1 MITNI
6 TSQNALDRLFAINWQ
21 ADDTRI
27 QSHIALF
34 REYLRRSA
42 IWAKALNC
50 AELWPFFDVA
60 HQVCPDFPIPQ
71 DLVDRLAKH
80 LAEFHLSNNIK
91 QTCLWYLFFCEV
103 ETSPIVKQYAFP
115 NPYEPLILMYD
126 RGGIFYTEHGF
137 FCVNIASFPRKDW
150 SHYEHLTPLLQLES
164 SVLDRL
170 DLRETIA

>member
-1 MITNI
+1 M
-6 TSQNALDRLFAINWQ
+6 
-21 ADDTRI
+21 
-27 QSHIALF
+27 
-34 REYLRRSA
+34 
-42 IWAKALNC
+42 
-50 AELWPFFDVA
+50 
-60 HQVCPDFPIPQ
+60 
-71 DLVDRLAKH
+71 
-80 LAEFHLSNNIK
+80 
-91 QTCLWYLFFCEV
+91 